1 VNLTQS
7 NMLYA
12 VYIALALLPSIIWLL
27 WYLRKDKHP
36 EPKYM
41 ILSVFIWGM
50 LMAFPAIL
58 IENLSIGV
66 LDYLS
71 LPPLVYTSILYF
83 IVIAL
88 TEELLKF
95 LVVYFRVFKRTI
107 QLDEPIDAMIYMI
120 ISALGFAAIENI
132 FLLTPLFDKDFAS
145 TLNIAF
151 SRFLGA
157 TLLHVLASATIG
169 YYLALSLRKP
179 QKSFLLLIHGF
190 ILAIILHGLYNIF
203 IVRLEQNFAFI
214 FPVALMIVSTA
225 TAISIFLKKLSKTKS
240 ITQVEE

>member
-1 VNLTQS
+1 MQYIL
-7 NMLYA
+7 
-12 VYIALALLPSIIWLL
+12 YIALALLPSIIWLL

-50 LMAFPAIL
+50 LIAFPAIL
-58 IENLSIGV
+58 IENLSISV
-66 LDYLS
+66 LDYFP
-71 LPPLVYTSILYF
+71 LPPVIYTSILYF
-83 IVIAL
+83 IIIAL
-88 TEELLKF
+88 PEELLKF

-107 QLDEPIDAMIYMI
+107 QLDEPVDAMIYMI

-132 FLLTPLFDKDFAS
+132 FLLTPLFDKDFTA

-169 YYLALSLRKP
+169 YYLALSFHKP
-179 QKSFLLLIHGF
+179 QKTFPLLIHGF
-190 ILAIILHGLYNIF
+190 ILAIVLHGLYNIF
-203 IVRLEQNFAFI
+203 IVQLEDNFAFI

-225 TAISIFLKKLSKTKS
+225 VAISIFFKRLSNMKA
-240 ITQVEE
+240 ITQVEK